1 MTIDY
6 VVAIMYSTFSLAGV
20 GDGYGACAGVAAV
33 FSGEE

>member
-6 VVAIMYSTFSLAGV
+6 VVAIMYSTFSLVRV
-20 GDGYGACAGVAAV
+20 GDGYRAGAGVAAV